1 MDIRELKKLLKNS
14 TSILVL
20 DDGEP
25 AYVIVD
31 YNVYRDLVSEQPS
44 NSEGA
49 VPLASAL
56 GGHELEVIER
66 LNKEIQALKGE
77 IEEEEKQLEEHN
89 GEENHA

>member
-31 YNVYRDLVSEQPS
+31 YQVYRDLVSEQS
-44 NSEGA
+44 A
-49 VPLASAL
+49 AL

-66 LNKEIQALKGE
+66 LNREIQVLKGE
-77 IEEEEKQLEEHN
+77 IEEEEKQLQGDNSEESQE
-89 GEENHA
+89 GHA